1 MITESIYMNLI
12 YYKEIFLI
20 FICGCLMSALL
31 IPKISLV
38 SFRRRLFDRIDAR
51 KIHTAHIP
59 RLGGI
64 AFFPCISVAVSFV
77 IVCHNLRYGF
87 NILDLM
93 STTRLLTLFSCL
105 FILYLMGIMDDLIGV
120 RYRSKFAIQIV
131 CGTLMVASGFFFD
144 NLYGLFGIYEIP
156 GWIGMPFTVFIIV
169 FILNAI
175 NLIDGID
182 GLASGLAMIAFFAFG
197 SLCIYLH
204 WWIYAFIAFASFGV
218 LIPFFYYNVFGQVH
232 RGRKIFMGDAGS
244 LTIGMLLAILA
255 IRLSMFDPVKEAIFP
270 GTIVIA
276 FSFLI
281 VPMLDVVRVV
291 IHRLRCGKSPFL
303 PDKNHIHHKF
313 MALGFTQHQAL
324 ISITSIALFFAV
336 MNIGLIHHLSTTM
349 LFLLDMLIW
358 TAMHIC
364 ITVKINQKSNLK
376 KQIEQQK

>member
-1 MITESIYMNLI
+1 MDVI
-12 YYKEIFLI
+12 YYREIFLT
-20 FICGCLMSALL
+20 FICGCLMSAMI

-38 SFRRRLFDRIDAR
+38 SFRRRLFDQVDAR
-51 KIHTAHIP
+51 KIHTAPIP

-64 AFFPCISVAVSFV
+64 AFFPCISIAVSFI

-87 NILDLM
+87 NILDLV
-93 STTRLLTLFSCL
+93 STTRLLTLFSSL
-105 FILYLMGIMDDLIGV
+105 FVLYLMGVMDDLIGV
-120 RYRSKFAIQIV
+120 RYRSKFALQIV
-131 CGTLMVASGFFFD
+131 CGSLMVTSGFFFN

-156 GWIGMPFTVFIIV
+156 EWIGMPFTVFIIV
-169 FILNAI
+169 YILNAI

-182 GLASGLAMIAFFAFG
+182 GLASGLSMIAFLAFG
-197 SLCIYLH
+197 SMCLCLH

-255 IRLSMFDPVKEAIFP
+255 IRLSMYDAIKESIFP
-270 GTIVIA
+270 KTILIA

-291 IHRLRCGKSPFL
+291 VHRLRCGKSPFL

-313 MALGFTQHQAL
+313 MALGLTQHQAL
-324 ISITSIALFFAV
+324 ISITGIAFFFAV
-336 MNIGLIHHLSTTM
+336 LNIGLIHYLSTTM
-349 LFLLDMLIW
+349 LFVLDMVIW
-358 TAMHIC
+358 TVMHIC
-364 ITVKINQKSNLK
+364 ITIKINRKLNPK
-376 KQIEQQK
+376 KQVEQQK

>member
-1 MITESIYMNLI
+1 MTELTYTHLI

-20 FICGCLMSALL
+20 FICGCMMSAMI

-51 KIHTAHIP
+51 KIHTAPIP

-64 AFFPCISVAVSFV
+64 AFFPCISVAVSLV
-77 IVCHNLRYGF
+77 IVCHNLCYGF
-87 NILDLM
+87 NILDLI

-105 FILYLMGIMDDLIGV
+105 FVLYLMGIMDDLIGV
-120 RYRSKFAIQIV
+120 RYRSKFIIQIA
-131 CGTLMVASGFFFD
+131 CGILLVTCGFYFNNF
-144 NLYGLFGIYEIP
+144 YGLFGIYEIP

-169 FILNAI
+169 YILNAV

-182 GLASGLAMIAFFAFG
+182 GLASGLSMIAFLAFG
-197 SLCIYLH
+197 ILCIWLH
-204 WWIYAFIAFASFGV
+204 WWLYALIAFASLGV
-218 LIPFFYYNVFGQVH
+218 LIPFFYYNVFGQAD

-255 IRLSMFDPVKEAIFP
+255 IRLSMFDPIKESILP
-270 GTIVIA
+270 KTIIIA
-276 FSFLI
+276 FSFLM

-313 MALGFTQHQAL
+313 MALGLTQHQAL
-324 ISITSIALFFAV
+324 IGITGIAFFFAALN
-336 MNIGLIHHLSTTM
+336 MGLIRHLSTTM
-349 LFLLDMLIW
+349 LFLLDMMIW
-358 TAMHIC
+358 TVMHIG
-364 ITVKINQKSNLK
+364 ITIQINQKSNPK
-376 KQIEQQK
+376 KQVEQQK

>member
-1 MITESIYMNLI
+1 MDVI
-12 YYKEIFLI
+12 YYREIFLT
-20 FICGCLMSALL
+20 FICGCLMSAMI

-38 SFRRRLFDRIDAR
+38 SFRRRLFDQVDAR
-51 KIHTAHIP
+51 KIHTAPIP

-64 AFFPCISVAVSFV
+64 AFFPCISIAVSFI

-87 NILDLM
+87 NILDLV
-93 STTRLLTLFSCL
+93 STTRLLTLFSSL
-105 FILYLMGIMDDLIGV
+105 FVLYLMGVMDDLIGV
-120 RYRSKFAIQIV
+120 RYRSKFALQIV
-131 CGTLMVASGFFFD
+131 CGSLMVTSGFFFN

-156 GWIGMPFTVFIIV
+156 EWIGMPFTVFIIV
-169 FILNAI
+169 YILNAI

-182 GLASGLAMIAFFAFG
+182 GLASGLSMIAFVAFG
-197 SLCIYLH
+197 SMCLCLH

-255 IRLSMFDPVKEAIFP
+255 IRLSMYDAIKESIFP
-270 GTIVIA
+270 KTILIA

-291 IHRLRCGKSPFL
+291 VHRLRCGKSPFL

-313 MALGFTQHQAL
+313 MALGLTQHQAL
-324 ISITSIALFFAV
+324 ISITGIAFFFAV
-336 MNIGLIHHLSTTM
+336 LNIGLIHYLSTTM
-349 LFLLDMLIW
+349 LFVLDMAIW
-358 TAMHIC
+358 TVMHIC
-364 ITVKINQKSNLK
+364 ITVKINQKLNPK
-376 KQIEQQK
+376 KQVEQQK

>member
-1 MITESIYMNLI
+1 MDVI
-12 YYKEIFLI
+12 YYREIFLT
-20 FICGCLMSALL
+20 FICGCLMSAMI

-38 SFRRRLFDRIDAR
+38 SFRRRLFDQVDAR
-51 KIHTAHIP
+51 KIHTAPIP

-64 AFFPCISVAVSFV
+64 AFFPCISIAVSFI

-87 NILDLM
+87 NILDLV
-93 STTRLLTLFSCL
+93 STTRLLTLFSSL
-105 FILYLMGIMDDLIGV
+105 FVLYLMGVMDDLIGV
-120 RYRSKFAIQIV
+120 RYRSKFALQIV
-131 CGTLMVASGFFFD
+131 CGSLMVTSGFFFN

-156 GWIGMPFTVFIIV
+156 EWIGMPFTVFIIV
-169 FILNAI
+169 YILNAI

-182 GLASGLAMIAFFAFG
+182 GLASGLSMIAFLAFG
-197 SLCIYLH
+197 SMCLCLH

-255 IRLSMFDPVKEAIFP
+255 IRLSMYDAIKESIFP
-270 GTIVIA
+270 KTILIA

-291 IHRLRCGKSPFL
+291 VHRLRCGKSPFL

-313 MALGFTQHQAL
+313 MALGLTQHQAL
-324 ISITSIALFFAV
+324 ISITGIAFFFAV
-336 MNIGLIHHLSTTM
+336 LNIGLIHYLSTTM
-349 LFLLDMLIW
+349 LFVLDMAIW
-358 TAMHIC
+358 TVMHIC
-364 ITVKINQKSNLK
+364 ITVKINQKLNPK
-376 KQIEQQK
+376 KQVEQQK